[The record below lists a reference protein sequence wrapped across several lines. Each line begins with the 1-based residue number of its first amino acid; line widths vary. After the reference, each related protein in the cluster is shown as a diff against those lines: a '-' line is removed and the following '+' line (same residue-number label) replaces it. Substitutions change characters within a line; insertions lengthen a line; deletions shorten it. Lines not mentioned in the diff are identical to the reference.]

1 MPARVT
7 AVASQSHS
15 EYSEIIK
22 FIYDFG
28 EGRAPAQ
35 GDAIQT
41 YQYMTPGEKT
51 ITVTIIDANG
61 KQATAKQVLVL
72 KDTPK
77 NLNFTTSL
85 SPGIKNSPVDFEA
98 TGTTGE
104 IEDYLWNFGDN
115 TPVSHGY
122 QVSHTFAKSGKY
134 TVTLTVRYVDGT
146 EKSTHKEF
154 VVVDSLE

>member
-1 MPARVT
+1 M
-7 AVASQSHS
+7 
-15 EYSEIIK
+15 
-22 FIYDFG
+22 
-28 EGRAPAQ
+28 
-35 GDAIQT
+35 
-41 YQYMTPGEKT
+41 
-51 ITVTIIDANG
+51 TIIDANG
-61 KQATAKQVLVL
+61 QQATAKQVVVL

-122 QVSHTFAKSGKY
+122 QVSHTFAKSGKH

-146 EKSTHKEF
+146 EKSTRKEF